1 MLCCLTVETC
11 MSVRQGWLEL
21 AKREATCPSLAVRM
35 MFIGRAICVTWELL
49 VKGLP
54 MTHKLGD
61 EGDAPV
67 IYTERESVYV
77 LRCALSGKLSGIWET
92 PCGRYHVVG
101 IIMRHR
107 HERAHCHMQCVTC
120 RCSCI
125 ALGWQCKCVSSKDV
139 RNIMHWLFGC
149 YGGSI
154 MACSRLQMPVHAAVL
169 VRYSMLCCHAAHR
182 LALWRKLGAFLGTAT
197 V

>member
-1 MLCCLTVETC
+1 MLQKFILSVKVLKCC
-11 MSVRQGWLEL
+11 
-21 AKREATCPSLAVRM
+21 AVLYRVN
-35 MFIGRAICVTWELL
+35 FQA
-49 VKGLP
+49 
-54 MTHKLGD
+54 
-61 EGDAPV
+61 
-67 IYTERESVYV
+67 S
-77 LRCALSGKLSGIWET
+77 
-92 PCGRYHVVG
+92 GRYHVVG

-107 HERAHCHMQCVTC
+107 HERAHCHMQ

-125 ALGWQCKCVSSKDV
+125 ALGWQCKCVSSEDV

-149 YGGSI
+149 FGGSI
-154 MACSRLQMPVHAAVL
+154 MACSRPQVPVHAAVL